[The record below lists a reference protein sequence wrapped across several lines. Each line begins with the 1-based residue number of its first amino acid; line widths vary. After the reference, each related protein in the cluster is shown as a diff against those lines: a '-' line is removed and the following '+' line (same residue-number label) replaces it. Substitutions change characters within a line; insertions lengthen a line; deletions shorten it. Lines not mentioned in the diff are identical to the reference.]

1 MSRYSNKKYL
11 IIIVCLCVFAP
22 LLKAKTTFKED
33 SLSIVY
39 RNASIKEDR
48 FNSLIKL
55 IEHTR
60 NYDHKKSI
68 LYGTQGE
75 IQASNED
82 DIYWKARFQFENGVT
97 HYYLSAYDKALDK
110 YLKATNNFKSI
121 DDYVNLIKC
130 YNNIGMIYDRI
141 EQYEKAVNY
150 YQAAI
155 EEFKQLD
162 TKNKDDF
169 NRFIPQLYNNIAS
182 AYNKLK
188 QTDYAIEYYEKALQ
202 EAERI
207 SFDHILGAIY
217 TNLGIIKLEQN
228 NLPEAK
234 TYLDRALTIRNNNS
248 DTLNLAKTYNVLA
261 NYYLLNNQLDSSLWA
276 SETSLKISVQSNLL
290 ELQRASYA
298 LLFEVYEHK
307 ALYKEALQQH
317 KNFKL
322 ISDSISNEH
331 KLNRLA
337 QLETSHELEQIET
350 RNKTE
355 QEKLKYKYTILLLL
369 LTTLG
374 TIAIVIAQVYKSQK
388 SKLKKK
394 YKLLKL
400 NADTKDRELT
410 TNVMQLVQNHQVI
423 TDTVKDLISLK
434 KDANNKVGTK
444 IQTLIFKLQSQSNQE
459 IWNEFELRFNQV
471 HNHFFDNL
479 KKKHPTIT
487 TTEKRLCALLRLD
500 MSSKEIAAITN
511 QTIRGV
517 EVARSRL
524 RKRLGLTGKDINL
537 GSYLDSF

>member
-11 IIIVCLCVFAP
+11 IVFVYLCVFAP
-22 LLKAKTTFKED
+22 LLPAETSFKED
-33 SLSIVY
+33 SLSIIF
-39 RNASIKEDR
+39 RNASINDER
-48 FNSLIKL
+48 FNSLIQL

-60 NYDHKKSI
+60 KYDHKKSI

-75 IQASNED
+75 LQAANED
-82 DIYWKARFQFENGVT
+82 DIYWKARFQIENGVT
-97 HYYLSAYDKALDK
+97 HYFLSAYDKALDE
-110 YLKATNNFKSI
+110 YLKATNNFKTLK
-121 DDYVNLIKC
+121 DHVNLIKC

-150 YQAAI
+150 YQSAL

-162 TKNKDDF
+162 SGNKEVF
-169 NRFIPQLYNNIAS
+169 IRFIPQLYNNIAS

-188 QTDYAIEYYEKALQ
+188 HTDYAIEYYGKALQ
-202 EAERI
+202 EAEQI
-207 SFDHILGAIY
+207 GFDHILGAIY
-217 TNLGIIKLEQN
+217 TNLAIIKIEQK
-228 NLPEAK
+228 NLHSAK
-234 TYLDRALTIRNNNS
+234 TYLTKALTVRNNNN

-261 NYYLLNNQLDSSLWA
+261 NYYLINNQPDSSLWA
-276 SETSLKISVQSNLL
+276 SESSLKISVQFNLL
-290 ELQRASYA
+290 ELQRIAYS
-298 LLFEVYEHK
+298 LLFEAYEQK
-307 ALYKEALQQH
+307 GLYKKALQQH

-331 KLNRLA
+331 KLNRLT

-350 RNKTE
+350 HNKTE

-388 SKLKKK
+388 TKLNKK

-423 TDTVKDLISLK
+423 TDTVKELISLK
-434 KDANNKVGTK
+434 KDTNNKVGTK
-444 IQTLIFKLQSQSNQE
+444 IQSLIFKLQSQSNQE

-479 KKKHPTIT
+479 KKKHPAIT

-524 RKRLGLTGKDINL
+524 RKRLELTGKDINL
-537 GSYLDSF
+537 SSYLDSF